1 MASSG
6 ALAMPASCPWCQLD
20 LPTSWEPPP
29 CSENLPIA
37 PSHPHPHCTPV
48 PCCLAAWPPGL
59 KRVAALQRIL
69 ATAVARRSS
78 TQPLRS
84 SRSWATRWDICTSR
98 CREGRRASK
107 TRRPRSSSCVRSCA
121 KRARQRATRLGC
133 PHGCAVLMASVAS
146 NGCVSVSTMYAFV
159 SCVHEV
165 HSWAE
170 RVRCVEC
177 CAPAETAC
185 VGYEA
190 AREVAWCVF
199 STRNI

>member
-78 TQPLRS
+78 TQPPR
-84 SRSWATRWDICTSR
+84 AFC
-98 CREGRRASK
+98 CRP
-107 TRRPRSSSCVRSCA
+107 RRPHALLCLCARRLNFAQGEDRGGRAAPPPPPIGPRHRSRPAPPTPHPLSPLLPSTTHPSPSISTPQLHPPPPLEPLVIPPLSPPA
-121 KRARQRATRLGC
+121 GPRARPYLG
-133 PHGCAVLMASVAS
+133 PLTV
-146 NGCVSVSTMYAFV
+146 
-159 SCVHEV
+159 
-165 HSWAE
+165 W
-170 RVRCVEC
+170 
-177 CAPAETAC
+177 
-185 VGYEA
+185 
-190 AREVAWCVF
+190 
-199 STRNI
+199 